1 MPSTYPNELT
11 LGNARNRHSTLT
23 RNQTKPQARY
33 ICPTARDI
41 DHSTDDQQCK
51 DNLDNL
57 DRDLMVIRKANTGK
71 VKVEVEVER
80 GNKVGKEVGE
90 VVVDKGEPRLA
101 FSSDYDGWN
110 WIVRVLWG

>member
-1 MPSTYPNELT
+1 
-11 LGNARNRHSTLT
+11 
-23 RNQTKPQARY
+23 
-33 ICPTARDI
+33 
-41 DHSTDDQQCK
+41 
-51 DNLDNL
+51 
-57 DRDLMVIRKANTGK
+57 MVTRKANTGK